1 MPSFASQVK
10 NELVHVLGSQVCCK
24 TAELAALLRMGATI
38 SFNSKH
44 DFGINFVTENAA
56 VARKILTL
64 LKASVPQGIHTE
76 VTVRRSRRL
85 RKHNNY
91 AVRATPSPEASSIL
105 KKLGF
110 LTAKNLLD
118 AGTDR
123 NILQND
129 CCKIAYLRGAFLG
142 GGSVNKPEGEYHL
155 EFVTDN
161 YTFAKLI
168 RDLSHELYLPVG
180 LTDRKNVYIVYLK
193 ESEAILELLALIGVE
208 ESLLQAFESA
218 RNLKEI
224 RNQVNRLVNC
234 ETANL
239 QRTINA
245 AMKQIENINLLIKYD
260 EYDELPKVLKQTAN
274 LRLNNP
280 EASLTEL
287 AELLNCS
294 RSAINHRMRKIDALA
309 MQIRKDNSIKE

>member
-1 MPSFASQVK
+1 
-10 NELVHVLGSQVCCK
+10 
-24 TAELAALLRMGATI
+24 
-38 SFNSKH
+38 
-44 DFGINFVTENAA
+44 
-56 VARKILTL
+56 
-64 LKASVPQGIHTE
+64 
-76 VTVRRSRRL
+76 
-85 RKHNNY
+85 
-91 AVRATPSPEASSIL
+91 
-105 KKLGF
+105 
-110 LTAKNLLD
+110 
-118 AGTDR
+118 
-123 NILQND
+123 
-129 CCKIAYLRGAFLG
+129 
-142 GGSVNKPEGEYHL
+142 
-155 EFVTDN
+155 
-161 YTFAKLI
+161 
-168 RDLSHELYLPVG
+168 
-180 LTDRKNVYIVYLK
+180 
-193 ESEAILELLALIGVE
+193 
-208 ESLLQAFESA
+208 LQAFESA

>member
-168 RDLSHELYLPVG
+168 RDLCHELYLPVG
-180 LTDRKNVYIVYLK
+180 LTDRKSVYIVYLK

>member
-24 TAELAALLRMGATI
+24 TAELVALLRMGATI

-56 VARKILTL
+56 VARKILSL
-64 LKASVPQGIHTE
+64 LKESVPQGIHTE

-91 AVRATPSPEASSIL
+91 SVRAIPSPEASSIL
-105 KKLGF
+105 KRLGF
-110 LTAKNLLD
+110 LTAKNILD

-161 YTFAKLI
+161 YTFAKL
-168 RDLSHELYLPVG
+168 LLMLCHELYLPAG

-193 ESEAILELLALIGVE
+193 ESEAILELLGLIGVD
-208 ESLLQAFESA
+208 ESLLQVFESA

-245 AMKQIENINLLIKYD
+245 ASKQIENIKFLMDNN
-260 EYDELPKVLKQTAN
+260 EYEDLPKVIKQTAK
-274 LRLNNP
+274 LRLSNP

-287 AELLNCS
+287 AEILNCS
-294 RSAINHRMRKIDALA
+294 RSAINHRMRKIDVLVT
-309 MQIRKDNSIKE
+309 QLRKGDV

>member
-1 MPSFASQVK
+1 M
-10 NELVHVLGSQVCCK
+10 
-24 TAELAALLRMGATI
+24 
-38 SFNSKH
+38 
-44 DFGINFVTENAA
+44 
-56 VARKILTL
+56 
-64 LKASVPQGIHTE
+64 
-76 VTVRRSRRL
+76 
-85 RKHNNY
+85 
-91 AVRATPSPEASSIL
+91 
-105 KKLGF
+105 
-110 LTAKNLLD
+110 
-118 AGTDR
+118 
-123 NILQND
+123 
-129 CCKIAYLRGAFLG
+129 
-142 GGSVNKPEGEYHL
+142 
-155 EFVTDN
+155 
-161 YTFAKLI
+161 
-168 RDLSHELYLPVG
+168 PVG

>member
-56 VARKILTL
+56 VARKILSL
-64 LKASVPQGIHTE
+64 LKESVPQGIHTE

-91 AVRATPSPEASSIL
+91 SVRAIPSPEASSIL
-105 KKLGF
+105 KRLGF
-110 LTAKNLLD
+110 LTAKNILD

-161 YTFAKLI
+161 YTFAKL
-168 RDLSHELYLPVG
+168 LLMLCHELYLPAG

-193 ESEAILELLALIGVE
+193 ESEAILELLGLIGVD
-208 ESLLQAFESA
+208 ESLLQVFESA

-245 AMKQIENINLLIKYD
+245 ASKQIENIKFLMDNN
-260 EYDELPKVLKQTAN
+260 EYEDLPKVIKQTAK
-274 LRLNNP
+274 LRLSNP

-287 AELLNCS
+287 AEILNCS
-294 RSAINHRMRKIDALA
+294 RSAINHRMRKIDVLVT
-309 MQIRKDNSIKE
+309 QLRKGDV

>member
-1 MPSFASQVK
+1 
-10 NELVHVLGSQVCCK
+10 
-24 TAELAALLRMGATI
+24 
-38 SFNSKH
+38 
-44 DFGINFVTENAA
+44 
-56 VARKILTL
+56 
-64 LKASVPQGIHTE
+64 
-76 VTVRRSRRL
+76 
-85 RKHNNY
+85 
-91 AVRATPSPEASSIL
+91 
-105 KKLGF
+105 
-110 LTAKNLLD
+110 
-118 AGTDR
+118 
-123 NILQND
+123 
-129 CCKIAYLRGAFLG
+129 
-142 GGSVNKPEGEYHL
+142 
-155 EFVTDN
+155 
-161 YTFAKLI
+161 
-168 RDLSHELYLPVG
+168 
-180 LTDRKNVYIVYLK
+180 TDRKNVYIVYLK

>member
-1 MPSFASQVK
+1 MP
-10 NELVHVLGSQVCCK
+10 L
-24 TAELAALLRMGATI
+24 
-38 SFNSKH
+38 
-44 DFGINFVTENAA
+44 
-56 VARKILTL
+56 
-64 LKASVPQGIHTE
+64 
-76 VTVRRSRRL
+76 
-85 RKHNNY
+85 
-91 AVRATPSPEASSIL
+91 
-105 KKLGF
+105 
-110 LTAKNLLD
+110 
-118 AGTDR
+118 
-123 NILQND
+123 
-129 CCKIAYLRGAFLG
+129 
-142 GGSVNKPEGEYHL
+142 
-155 EFVTDN
+155 
-161 YTFAKLI
+161 
-168 RDLSHELYLPVG
+168 

-245 AMKQIENINLLIKYD
+245 AMKQSENINLLIKYD

>member
-105 KKLGF
+105 KRLGF

-161 YTFAKLI
+161 YTSAKLI
-168 RDLSHELYLPVG
+168 RDLCHELYLPVG
-180 LTDRKNVYIVYLK
+180 IKKKKNVYIVYLK

-280 EASLTEL
+280 EASLIEL

>member
-1 MPSFASQVK
+1 M
-10 NELVHVLGSQVCCK
+10 
-24 TAELAALLRMGATI
+24 
-38 SFNSKH
+38 
-44 DFGINFVTENAA
+44 
-56 VARKILTL
+56 
-64 LKASVPQGIHTE
+64 
-76 VTVRRSRRL
+76 
-85 RKHNNY
+85 
-91 AVRATPSPEASSIL
+91 
-105 KKLGF
+105 
-110 LTAKNLLD
+110 
-118 AGTDR
+118 
-123 NILQND
+123 
-129 CCKIAYLRGAFLG
+129 
-142 GGSVNKPEGEYHL
+142 
-155 EFVTDN
+155 
-161 YTFAKLI
+161 I
-168 RDLSHELYLPVG
+168 RDLCHELYLPVG

>member
-1 MPSFASQVK
+1 M
-10 NELVHVLGSQVCCK
+10 
-24 TAELAALLRMGATI
+24 
-38 SFNSKH
+38 
-44 DFGINFVTENAA
+44 
-56 VARKILTL
+56 
-64 LKASVPQGIHTE
+64 
-76 VTVRRSRRL
+76 
-85 RKHNNY
+85 
-91 AVRATPSPEASSIL
+91 
-105 KKLGF
+105 
-110 LTAKNLLD
+110 
-118 AGTDR
+118 
-123 NILQND
+123 
-129 CCKIAYLRGAFLG
+129 
-142 GGSVNKPEGEYHL
+142 
-155 EFVTDN
+155 
-161 YTFAKLI
+161 I
-168 RDLSHELYLPVG
+168 RDLCHELYLPVG

-309 MQIRKDNSIKE
+309 MQIRKDNSIKEMNLKKIALSIILLFVIFMGGVIASVYIYPPKGVMIFEYHRVNDDTVDTDDYSLSRNNFKNNWIILRKIITIQFQ

>member
-1 MPSFASQVK
+1 MY
-10 NELVHVLGSQVCCK
+10 
-24 TAELAALLRMGATI
+24 
-38 SFNSKH
+38 
-44 DFGINFVTENAA
+44 
-56 VARKILTL
+56 ILY
-64 LKASVPQGIHTE
+64 
-76 VTVRRSRRL
+76 
-85 RKHNNY
+85 N
-91 AVRATPSPEASSIL
+91 
-105 KKLGF
+105 
-110 LTAKNLLD
+110 
-118 AGTDR
+118 
-123 NILQND
+123 
-129 CCKIAYLRGAFLG
+129 
-142 GGSVNKPEGEYHL
+142 
-155 EFVTDN
+155 
-161 YTFAKLI
+161 
-168 RDLSHELYLPVG
+168 
-180 LTDRKNVYIVYLK
+180 LK

>member
-168 RDLSHELYLPVG
+168 RDLCHELYLPVG
-180 LTDRKNVYIVYLK
+180 LTDRNVYIVYLK

-309 MQIRKDNSIKE
+309 MQIRKDNSIEE

>member
-168 RDLSHELYLPVG
+168 RDLCRELYLPVG

-309 MQIRKDNSIKE
+309 MQIRKDNSIEE

>member
-1 MPSFASQVK
+1 MIF
-10 NELVHVLGSQVCCK
+10 
-24 TAELAALLRMGATI
+24 
-38 SFNSKH
+38 
-44 DFGINFVTENAA
+44 
-56 VARKILTL
+56 
-64 LKASVPQGIHTE
+64 
-76 VTVRRSRRL
+76 
-85 RKHNNY
+85 
-91 AVRATPSPEASSIL
+91 
-105 KKLGF
+105 
-110 LTAKNLLD
+110 
-118 AGTDR
+118 
-123 NILQND
+123 
-129 CCKIAYLRGAFLG
+129 
-142 GGSVNKPEGEYHL
+142 
-155 EFVTDN
+155 
-161 YTFAKLI
+161 TFWFI
-168 RDLSHELYLPVG
+168 
-180 LTDRKNVYIVYLK
+180 DRKNVYIVYLK

-274 LRLNNP
+274 LRLKNP